1 MGTVSWLTTTTTT
14 RRWRE
19 RHCSPSPHHTLHT
32 DHRKSGLFTE
42 PGEEPHE
49 PQGEL
54 NSGQMYWYWKQ
65 TAPALGAGELVV
77 VVVVVAGDGDVPV
90 LQVTV
95 LVRGAVGVLAGDRS
109 LLHGGGRTQTP
120 PSALEQKPDQHHLR
134 EGELGHRSLHWQT
147 GRFIF
152 YSWRMTDVERL
163 KRQVSGSFI
172 IVKNVDLYVVE
183 EAAGR
188 TKEV

>member
-1 MGTVSWLTTTTTT
+1 MGTVSRLTTTTT
-14 RRWRE
+14 RLWHE

-65 TAPALGAGELVV
+65 TAPALGAGEVV
-77 VVVVVAGDGDVPV
+77 VVVVVVGDGDVPV

-95 LVRGAVGVLAGDRS
+95 LVRGAVGVLADDRS

-152 YSWRMTDVERL
+152 YGWRMTEVETKKAGFGFLHNSEKCRL
-163 KRQVSGSFI
+163 VRRGGA
-172 IVKNVDLYVVE
+172 
-183 EAAGR
+183 AAGR